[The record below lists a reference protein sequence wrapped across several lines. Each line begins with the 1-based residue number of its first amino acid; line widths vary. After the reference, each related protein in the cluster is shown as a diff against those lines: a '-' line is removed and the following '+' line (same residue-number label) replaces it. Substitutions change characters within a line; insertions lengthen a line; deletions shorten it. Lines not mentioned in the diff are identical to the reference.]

1 MLIREPVG
9 VIGIAC
15 PDEFPLL
22 SFVSLFAP
30 AVIRANCVI
39 VIPSEKF
46 PIPALDFYQVRTFL
60 IQSFNLLMCEN
71 VLESSAMYIYCSAL

>member
-1 MLIREPVG
+1 MCVREPVG

-15 PDEFPLL
+15 PDKKPLL

-30 AVIRANCVI
+30 AIVRSNCVI

-46 PIPALDFYQVRTFL
+46 LNKFGRRFDNF
-60 IQSFNLLMCEN
+60 
-71 VLESSAMYIYCSAL
+71 